1 MKLTEYKDINKS
13 EIDLLKDL
21 WYKNLEYHYEN
32 EKHFKN
38 QYKNLS
44 FEKRMESIFENAE
57 KIKITIVVENETPVG
72 YCISKIG
79 NNEGEVM
86 SLHVLETKRGSGIGK
101 KLTQLHLDWLKENNC
116 SVIGLYAA
124 SENYK
129 TIKFYEQFGLK
140 VNMVYM
146 QIPDQEN

>member
-1 MKLTEYKDINKS
+1 MTEYKDINKS

-32 EKHFKN
+32 EKYFKK

-44 FEKRMESIFENAE
+44 FEKRMDAIFENAE
-57 KIKITIVVENETPVG
+57 KTKITIAVENEIPVG
-72 YCISKIG
+72 YCISKIS

-86 SLHVLETKRGSGIGK
+86 SLHVLEKKRGSGIGK
-101 KLTQLHLDWLKENNC
+101 KLTQLHLDWLKENKC
-116 SVIGLYAA
+116 SAIGLYAA
-124 SENYK
+124 SGNFK

-140 VNMVYM
+140 ANMVYM
-146 QIPDQEN
+146 QSPDQTN